1 MKNITLLITFL
12 FLLLSAQGLAQNIGF
27 GSDSM
32 IVKVDTMKQYL
43 NTLQKKNKATSADN
57 NIFIEQNKI
66 LKSIKEKSDIGKA
79 ILSRGVDSASIN
91 WELQSIVQWN
101 DIASEG
107 IFDTEAK
114 FVLKSNLNVSSIIF
128 RELLTRT
135 QNIQDRI
142 QAYRTELETIQIGI
156 DSLIVNDALYQMPKD
171 TSEVLA
177 YLLNVRLVVEEAVSI
192 ADQTKKVLNNIQKQE
207 LLTSVLKYDLEGK
220 LSKAETIQ
228 SEQIGVEDWK
238 DFENFTQF
246 LGSQKNIREIINYS
260 ATKVFFAAGFYLYNH
275 INLVSLIILLIVG
288 MFFYLKMLKKNLSE
302 KTDKTS
308 ALEYYAFKHPFFISI
323 VVVVTVL
330 QYFFGAPP
338 FPVYAG
344 LWGISFWILVFLRK
358 NNLDKIWFRWMLMLG
373 GLYLLAYFDYMILLQ
388 HTLDKILVLIL
399 AILSIALGITGWR
412 YIKRSETKLDF
423 MKGFLIYFI
432 IMEFLSLILNLF
444 DHFGASKRLMVI
456 GILGM
461 VLIILIRLTLEIL
474 YKVFSL
480 SLEVFKKTDDGTL
493 TINLTQFNS
502 PTPKYY
508 SVIGFIAWLYMFI
521 HFFYILQ
528 LIIQPISDF
537 FTTNRSI
544 GSFVFTFEGILLFVS
559 IIFIS
564 TLVSKMLSYLLAD
577 SKVLK
582 DRTKGKKGIELGS
595 WVLLL
600 RIGIISI
607 GLLIAFASAGI
618 PLDRITII
626 ISALSVGIGFGMQTL
641 INNLVS
647 GIIIAFEKPVN
658 VGDVVEVAGKTGRMK
673 SIGVRSSMVTTWDGS
688 DVVIPNGDLLN
699 QHLTNWTLGN
709 SYARFAI
716 IVGVAYGTNLEEAHA
731 LVVDL
736 LRSRNDVLKYPQ
748 PLITFTEFGSSSID
762 LAIKFWVADYST
774 GVTVKS
780 DLIIAIDKLFKEKNI
795 SIPFPQQDVYVKSLP
810 GKSE

>member
-1 MKNITLLITFL
+1 
-12 FLLLSAQGLAQNIGF
+12 
-27 GSDSM
+27 
-32 IVKVDTMKQYL
+32 
-43 NTLQKKNKATSADN
+43 
-57 NIFIEQNKI
+57 
-66 LKSIKEKSDIGKA
+66 
-79 ILSRGVDSASIN
+79 
-91 WELQSIVQWN
+91 
-101 DIASEG
+101 
-107 IFDTEAK
+107 
-114 FVLKSNLNVSSIIF
+114 
-128 RELLTRT
+128 
-135 QNIQDRI
+135 
-142 QAYRTELETIQIGI
+142 
-156 DSLIVNDALYQMPKD
+156 
-171 TSEVLA
+171 
-177 YLLNVRLVVEEAVSI
+177 
-192 ADQTKKVLNNIQKQE
+192 
-207 LLTSVLKYDLEGK
+207 
-220 LSKAETIQ
+220 
-228 SEQIGVEDWK
+228 
-238 DFENFTQF
+238 
-246 LGSQKNIREIINYS
+246 
-260 ATKVFFAAGFYLYNH
+260 
-275 INLVSLIILLIVG
+275 
-288 MFFYLKMLKKNLSE
+288 
-302 KTDKTS
+302 
-308 ALEYYAFKHPFFISI
+308 
-323 VVVVTVL
+323 
-330 QYFFGAPP
+330 
-338 FPVYAG
+338 
-344 LWGISFWILVFLRK
+344 
-358 NNLDKIWFRWMLMLG
+358 
-373 GLYLLAYFDYMILLQ
+373 
-388 HTLDKILVLIL
+388 
-399 AILSIALGITGWR
+399 
-412 YIKRSETKLDF
+412 
-423 MKGFLIYFI
+423 
-432 IMEFLSLILNLF
+432 LF

-474 YKVFSL
+474 YKIFSL
-480 SLEVFKKTDDGTL
+480 SLEVFKKSDDNYF
-493 TINLTQFNS
+493 TINLERFNS
-502 PTPKYY
+502 PTPRYY
-508 SVIGFIAWLYMFI
+508 AAIGLIAWLYMFI
-521 HFFYILQ
+521 NFFYILQ
-528 LIIQPISDF
+528 LIAQPIKDF
-537 FTTNRSI
+537 FTTDRSI

-716 IVGVAYGTNLEEAHA
+716 IVGVAYGTNLEEAHKF
-731 LVVDL
+731 VVDL
-736 LRSRNDVLKYPQ
+736 LQSRDDVLKYPQ

-795 SIPFPQQDVYVKSLP
+795 SIPFPQQDVYIKSLP
-810 GKSE
+810 DKAEGK